1 MVAVHIKRYQLVESP
16 LRKTSVRSGG
26 IGENLLSRRRSCQA
40 QTSPLVWWPM
50 NRKAEM
56 GTLKAL
62 VMQEDKQMEV
72 LIS

>member
-1 MVAVHIKRYQLVESP
+1 
-16 LRKTSVRSGG
+16 
-26 IGENLLSRRRSCQA
+26 
-40 QTSPLVWWPM
+40 M